1 MGWPPRPGESL
12 PRAADAWCAQEKWLA
27 WILAAEGH
35 GPEWA
40 KVLRVEAGHWEFTWA
55 TLKEAVREAAIE
67 TVRPLEAGSVSCG
80 VTVEITI
87 GRRTALVVS
96 AWHYAEPGAAP
107 RLVTAYPTA
116 YNRGYG
122 SNA

>member
-1 MGWPPRPGESL
+1 MEWPPRVGEAL

-27 WILAAEGH
+27 WILADDGH

-40 KVLRVEAGHWEFTWA
+40 RVLQVEADEWELAWKA
-55 TLKEAVREAAIE
+55 LKEAVREVAIE
-67 TVRPLEAGSVSCG
+67 TVRSLDAGGVSCG
-80 VTVEITI
+80 VTVELTI
-87 GRRTALVVS
+87 GKRTAPVLS
-96 AWHYAEPGAAP
+96 AWHYAEPSAAP